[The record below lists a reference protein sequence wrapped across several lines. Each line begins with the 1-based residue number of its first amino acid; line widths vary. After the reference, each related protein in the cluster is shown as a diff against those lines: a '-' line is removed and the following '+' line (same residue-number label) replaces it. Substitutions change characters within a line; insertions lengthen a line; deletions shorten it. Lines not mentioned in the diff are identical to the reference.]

1 MKLKVQ
7 IKNVSLRA
15 FLFLIDHRNLKK
27 EISNTTICDYT
38 IDTFGGLFT
47 DRYKDL
53 KSFRSGYAGNLSLL
67 FDSEESQSG
76 SLNKFTKVLD
86 PLLKQAILN
95 LKRVKINFVDGFCII
110 DNIPEESTY
119 RLLSVFFNLKPINAL
134 INRKV
139 NLSDPENGWLSLLVN
154 KLDTS
159 YEDFPTHP
167 ALETGRGSMGSK
179 AILNRYT
186 IYNLGQN
193 WFDVI
198 KPNYFNFRNL
208 RYKIFLHSLM
218 IEQDNLYYCIIKSN
232 AYDYDF
238 NSVFQKVIKIT
249 EDEPK
254 MNSSGMNDFIT
265 LEDILIVN
273 KNDIRDLI
281 LENVALPKSYQ
292 YMFTLID
299 NSMVFTDG
307 TIIDLTPH
315 LVTDYRVLYE
325 SRNFNPNITID
336 AEKEDNYKKLV
347 TQGLSSTKDMN
358 KRLKRLAVNGEESHT
373 VMKFI
378 DKSYQGKIIIND
390 YSRNKDNEISW
401 LDSKTCLI
409 LYNGTKYP
417 DLVCIFL
424 EDAGKVEKI
433 GTRTFSEYSAYIWS
447 DFKKF
452 QHLFF
457 EVEAEFNLTSF
468 KSHDT
473 SLKYVLLSK
482 YIFCENMSEQFYNS
496 KFDVKIPAISIKD
509 L

>member
-208 RYKIFLHSLM
+208 RY
-218 IEQDNLYYCIIKSN
+218 
-232 AYDYDF
+232 
-238 NSVFQKVIKIT
+238 
-249 EDEPK
+249 
-254 MNSSGMNDFIT
+254 
-265 LEDILIVN
+265 
-273 KNDIRDLI
+273 
-281 LENVALPKSYQ
+281 
-292 YMFTLID
+292 
-299 NSMVFTDG
+299 
-307 TIIDLTPH
+307 
-315 LVTDYRVLYE
+315 
-325 SRNFNPNITID
+325 
-336 AEKEDNYKKLV
+336 
-347 TQGLSSTKDMN
+347 
-358 KRLKRLAVNGEESHT
+358 
-373 VMKFI
+373 
-378 DKSYQGKIIIND
+378 
-390 YSRNKDNEISW
+390 
-401 LDSKTCLI
+401 
-409 LYNGTKYP
+409 
-417 DLVCIFL
+417 
-424 EDAGKVEKI
+424 
-433 GTRTFSEYSAYIWS
+433 
-447 DFKKF
+447 
-452 QHLFF
+452 
-457 EVEAEFNLTSF
+457 
-468 KSHDT
+468 
-473 SLKYVLLSK
+473 
-482 YIFCENMSEQFYNS
+482 
-496 KFDVKIPAISIKD
+496 
-509 L
+509 